1 MPTFINFLPTRDIG
15 DRLLQRYW
23 DAVHPIAR
31 CVHRQSFEKQYA
43 SFWQNIANYYEPP
56 APLQALIFAAWF
68 TAAVSLDETRA
79 NAEYGFSKQY
89 LTDHMKVG
97 TECAL
102 GKANFLR
109 TTRVDTMQAFI
120 MYLVSSHVRCLL
132 WFQLTCDRFHFA
144 APRSR
149 AHIQSLLEL
158 PSGWPSAWVS
168 IGMVKHMDSVP

>member
-1 MPTFINFLPTRDIG
+1 MSDAAPSEVSIPDFLRPGTSYIAPSSGFFFGQVGQMPTFINFLPTRDIG

-31 CVHRQSFEKQYA
+31 CVHRRSFENQYT

-68 TAAVSLDETRA
+68 AAAVSLDEARA
-79 NAEYGFSKQY
+79 NPEYGFSRQY
-89 LTDHMKVG
+89 LVDHMKVG

-120 MYLVSSHVRCLL
+120 MYLVSGLRWTTS
-132 WFQLTCDRFHFA
+132 
-144 APRSR
+144 SN
-149 AHIQSLLEL
+149 
-158 PSGWPSAWVS
+158 
-168 IGMVKHMDSVP
+168 